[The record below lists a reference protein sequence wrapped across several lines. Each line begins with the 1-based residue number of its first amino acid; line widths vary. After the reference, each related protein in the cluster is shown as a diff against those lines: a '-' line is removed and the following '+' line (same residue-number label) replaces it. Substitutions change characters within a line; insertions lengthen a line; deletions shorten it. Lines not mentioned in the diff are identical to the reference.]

1 MRYLI
6 VLIACAL
13 MSGCAGAGLL
23 AGSSGSTAAT
33 ASTAATTVS
42 TLPSPSV
49 FDYAGKS
56 KIKLA
61 FVNPAALRDGSN
73 WTYAKIVEEQC
84 AFSNPDPPFFIP
96 NENMTGG
103 WTFAGRLN
111 KDDTFQVLT
120 YKNILTL
127 GLMEG
132 TAQLGTWPVKLI
144 TLSDFPQEYLDER
157 LAFVDASKLDS
168 SEQHELVSK
177 YMADSEQLE
186 ARVAQL
192 ERAYDPQENC
202 PRDPKAKK

>member
-23 AGSSGSTAAT
+23 AGSSGSTATT
-33 ASTAATTVS
+33 ASTAASTAS

-49 FDYAGKS
+49 FDYVGKS
-56 KIKLA
+56 RVKLA
-61 FVNPAALRDGSN
+61 FVNPAALLDGSN

-96 NENMTGG
+96 NENTNGG

-132 TAQLGTWPVKLI
+132 TDQLGTWPVKLI
-144 TLSDFPQEYLDER
+144 TLSDFPQEYLNER
-157 LAFVDASKLDS
+157 LAFVNANQLGS

-177 YMADSEQLE
+177 YMADSQQLE

-192 ERAYDPQENC
+192 ERSYDPQEQC
-202 PRDPKAKK
+202 PHDKK